1 MTTAVI
7 GGGWA
12 GLSAAVRLRQA
23 GHNVVVFEASRTLG
37 GRARRV
43 DSPSLNTSI
52 DNGQHLLLGAYTE
65 TLALMRLLGL
75 DPDAQ
80 FDRLPLALSAADG
93 SFALR
98 VPTLPAPF
106 HLLGAILGA
115 HGISFTERVA
125 VARLIQALKRHDWV
139 TPADQTVAQWLRQG
153 RQSARV
159 IRMLWQPLCLAA
171 LNTPLDLACA
181 QLFARVLKDSLGGP
195 RSACDV
201 LLPKVDLSS
210 LWPDHVEHA
219 FAAAPGARLTVR
231 RGHAVRHLALH
242 RSGVLLDGEFFDA
255 AVVAANT
262 PAALRL
268 LRQLPASNT
277 GMQYLHML
285 EAFTFLPIATVS
297 LQLKHAWRLPQA
309 MLLLKDDPGSLQFG
323 QWLFDRDGRFNIVIS
338 DARALQSAP
347 RQGAVAAIIQ
357 QVREQTR
364 GFGHMPDVSGHEII
378 IEKRATFAA
387 VPGLARP
394 GNRTAWERV
403 WAAGDWTDT
412 GYPGVLEGAVRSGR
426 DAAALIGKA

>member
-12 GLSAAVRLRQA
+12 GLSAAARLRQA

-52 DNGQHLLLGAYTE
+52 DNGQHLLLGAYSE

-75 DPDAQ
+75 DPDTQ

-98 VPTLPAPF
+98 VPKLPAPF

-115 HGISFTERVA
+115 HGISFKERLA
-125 VARLIQALKRHDWV
+125 IAALIQSLKRHGWV
-139 TPADQTVAQWLRQG
+139 TPANQTVAQWLRQG

-181 QLFARVLKDSLGGP
+181 QLFARVLKDSVGGP

-219 FAAAPGARLTVR
+219 FATPHGARLTVR
-231 RGHAVRHLALH
+231 RGHAVRHLAPH
-242 RSGVLLDGEFFDA
+242 PSGVQLDGEMFDA
-255 AVVAANT
+255 AVIATNT

-277 GMQYLHML
+277 GTQYLHML
-285 EAFTFLPIATVS
+285 EAFTFLPIATVT

-309 MLLLKDDPGSLQFG
+309 MLLLKDDPGRLQFG
-323 QWLFDRDGRFNIVIS
+323 QWLFDRDGRFNVVVS
-338 DARALQSAP
+338 DARAFQAVP
-347 RQGAVAAIIQ
+347 RQEAVAAIIQ
-357 QVREQTR
+357 QVREQTS
-364 GFGHMPDVSGHEII
+364 GFGHMPDVSCHETI

>member
-1 MTTAVI
+1 LTAAVI

-12 GLSAAVRLRQA
+12 GLSAAARLRRA

-52 DNGQHLLLGAYTE
+52 DNGQHLLIGAYSE
-65 TLALMRLLGL
+65 TLALMRDLGL
-75 DPDAQ
+75 KPEAL

-98 VPTLPAPF
+98 VPKLPAPL
-106 HLLGAILGA
+106 HLLGAILCA
-115 HGISFTERVA
+115 HGLRLKERLA
-125 VARLIQALKRHDWV
+125 VAGLIQSLKRRAWI
-139 TPADQTVAQWLRQG
+139 TPPGQTVAQWLHQG
-153 RQSARV
+153 QQSAHV

-201 LLPKVDLSS
+201 LLPRVDLTR
-210 LWPDHVEHA
+210 LWPDQVEQA
-219 FAAAPGARLTVR
+219 FTATDGADLTVR
-231 RGHAVRHLALH
+231 RGHAVRQLALH
-242 RSGVLLDGEFFDA
+242 RSGVQLDGEFFDTV
-255 AVVAANT
+255 VVASNT

-268 LRQLPASNT
+268 LKQLPVSDA
-277 GMQYLHML
+277 GRRYVQML
-285 EAFTFLPIATVS
+285 EAFTFLPIATVT
-297 LQLKHAWRLPQA
+297 LQFKHAWRLPQA
-309 MLLLKDDPGSLQFG
+309 MLLLQDDPARLQFG
-323 QWLFDRDGRFNIVIS
+323 QWLFDRDGRFNVVVS

-347 RQGAVAAIIQ
+347 RQETIAAIIQ

-364 GFGHMPDVSGHEII
+364 GFGHMPDVSCHETI

-394 GNRTAWERV
+394 GNRTPWERV